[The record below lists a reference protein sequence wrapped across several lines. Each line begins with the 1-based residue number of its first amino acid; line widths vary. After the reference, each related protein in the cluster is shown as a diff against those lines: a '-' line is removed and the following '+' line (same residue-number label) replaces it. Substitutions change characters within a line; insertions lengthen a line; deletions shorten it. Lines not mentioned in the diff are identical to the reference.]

1 MGFLKS
7 IVKCLSACFKG
18 DKRSAR
24 KEIPE
29 EEEVLPPRMAIPC
42 TNEEVI
48 PGPQQPWL
56 YPSSQYQQKPCPL
69 GTKKPRRQRLSSSCY
84 SDVDPSPSLGGDS
97 LPRWRG
103 CQDRFTR
110 EWTGT
115 TGNPYLSVAEVE
127 AEDQA
132 FYAQFQQGP
141 YGTRGS
147 CVG

>member
-1 MGFLKS
+1 MGFFRS
-7 IVKCLSACFKG
+7 IVKSLSACFKG
-18 DKRSAR
+18 DKRSVLTE
-24 KEIPE
+24 KPE
-29 EEEVLPPRMAIPC
+29 DEEVLPPRMVIPC
-42 TNEEVI
+42 HTNEEVV
-48 PGPQQPWL
+48 PGPHQPWL
-56 YPSSQYQQKPCPL
+56 YPSPQYQVPRPSR
-69 GTKKPRRQRLSSSCY
+69 TKKPRRQRLSSSCY

-103 CQDRFTR
+103 NQDRFTR

-141 YGTRGS
+141 YGTRGN

>member
-1 MGFLKS
+1 MGFFKS

-24 KEIPE
+24 PEIPE
-29 EEEVLPPRMAIPC
+29 EEEALPTRMVIPD
-42 TNEEVI
+42 TNEEAI
-48 PGPQQPWL
+48 PGPHQPWL
-56 YPSSQYQQKPCPL
+56 YPSSPYQVPRPSR
-69 GTKKPRRQRLSSSCY
+69 TKKPRRQRLSSSCY

-103 CQDRFTR
+103 NQDRFTR